1 MTFTEICDDFWA
13 RLPKGMK
20 SQGRPKTFEALAKA
34 LKVASYE
41 EICGGL
47 EQYIRHKPER
57 QYFCMASVFLNQQR
71 WTAEYDD
78 TPGEFGHRQTATE
91 ALRVVK

>member
-1 MTFTEICDDFWA
+1 MTLTETCADFWD

-34 LKVASYE
+34 LKVANYK
-41 EICGGL
+41 EICAGL
-47 EQYIRHKPER
+47 EQYIRHKEDWR
-57 QYFCMASVFLNQQR
+57 AYCMASVFLNQQR